1 MRGNFWK
8 ASSVVAFILV
18 LVLASI
24 STQVQAGLLAQ
35 ATAAASTMAATSAA
49 GAATAADE
57 GPYPPCPAV
66 IPEPTAAATTS
77 AAATSA
83 APATAPAAAAGTA
96 AGPASAMKV
105 EPFKTTTGCTLST
118 TLSGSNEVPKAGP
131 SGAGG
136 DVTVIIS
143 RPETGPGT
151 ICFILEHVH
160 GITLPATAAHIH
172 QGAVGVSGPVIVPL
186 AAPDASGRANGC
198 TTGVD
203 RDLITKILTAP
214 YNYYVNVH
222 TTEFP
227 AGAVRGQ
234 LQSLASQ

>member
-1 MRGNFWK
+1 MRSNFFK
-8 ASSVVAFILV
+8 VSSVTAFIFV

-24 STQVQAGLLAQ
+24 GTQVQAGLPAQ
-35 ATAAASTMAATSAA
+35 ATAAA
-49 GAATAADE
+49 GAATPADE

-66 IPEPTAAATTS
+66 IPQPTAAATMS
-77 AAATSA
+77 AAATPA
-83 APATAPAAAAGTA
+83 ATMAPAVAATRAATAAAMAGTA
-96 AGPASAMKV
+96 ASPASAMKV
-105 EPFKTTTGCTLST
+105 EPFKTTTGCTLSA
-118 TLSGSNEVPKAGP
+118 TLSGGNEVPKAGP

-136 DVTVIIS
+136 DVTVIVS

-172 QGAVGVSGPVIVPL
+172 QGAAGVAGPVVVPF

-203 RDLITKILTAP
+203 RELITRILTAP
-214 YNYYVNVH
+214 YNFYVNVH

-227 AGAVRGQ
+227 AGAIRGQ
-234 LQSLASQ
+234 LQSLAGQ